1 MYRNRQN
8 CSLLASLSFPEMAVR
23 VIFGSAASSVSF
35 SFDTHPSE
43 RRGGARW
50 GNAVE
55 LLAAVESGV
64 VKGVLWLFESLITSR
79 REISLMPDWNGMGV
93 RMAFSRARCQRAG
106 GIQVSTWMLQPVQR
120 LLLPSSTFPSML
132 PGDATT
138 RGSVCS
144 VCSSLCT
151 LVGLSGETGLFLLAS
166 LQGSGSWSEL
176 SGGPRCCHTLS
187 VTGGFALSGLCSP
200 CVSLGAALRGSA
212 GAGPAHTGSLQQDTL
227 LPFFFPFAV
236 SRQSLQQDTLLP
248 FLSFCCSQTGECVLK
263 GAESLGFVDRCV
275 QEPQPQSI
283 TLWLELL
290 LATQGL
296 PFVILP
302 TAIFPSL
309 PFHLQNLLK

>member
-1 MYRNRQN
+1 
-8 CSLLASLSFPEMAVR
+8 
-23 VIFGSAASSVSF
+23 
-35 SFDTHPSE
+35 
-43 RRGGARW
+43 
-50 GNAVE
+50 
-55 LLAAVESGV
+55 
-64 VKGVLWLFESLITSR
+64 
-79 REISLMPDWNGMGV
+79 
-93 RMAFSRARCQRAG
+93 MAFPRARCQRAG

-138 RGSVCS
+138 RGS

-227 LPFFFPFAV
+227 LPF
-236 SRQSLQQDTLLP
+236 
-248 FLSFCCSQTGECVLK
+248 LSFCCSQTGECVLK

-302 TAIFPSL
+302 TAIFPFL